1 MIGLPEQCREVRVKP
16 LGYQVGCQM
25 AVSRSTRLG
34 IVGLS
39 RDFGAGT
46 RTRTEDL
53 LITNQLLYQL
63 SYAGQACG
71 SRRGLKPYRT

>member
-1 MIGLPEQCREVRVKP
+1 
-16 LGYQVGCQM
+16 M
-25 AVSRSTRLG
+25 AVSRSDSLE

-39 RDFGAGT
+39 RVFGAGT

-63 SYAGQACG
+63 SYAGTDGGLATSFGQTG
-71 SRRGLKPYRT
+71 YSSRRWYALTNSTSAPRGKGTRTT